1 MEQKKDSKGR
11 NLKQGESQLKDGRYR
26 YRYTDKYGKR
36 NTVYA
41 WKLTRTDKTP
51 SGKKDGLSLRELEK
65 EIERDESDGILTHE
79 AKNITV
85 YEMIFQYFETKPQIA
100 NATMQNYI
108 SMVNKNVKP
117 NAIGHMKVADVKR
130 SDIKKFYA
138 YLYKEKKFAVST
150 IQVYQNIIYPAFQ
163 MAVDDDW
170 IRKNPCKDCMKD
182 YVRGS
187 LTSTRYPLTRQE
199 QKALLEYVKDDN
211 VYSQYYTL
219 IAFLLGTGCRISEA
233 LGLTWDNIDFENASV
248 YIDHQIIYKKVLKE
262 GGAVRHYAEPPKNR
276 TNRTI
281 PLQKEI
287 LNIMRKHKQQ
297 TYFMSKAS
305 GCEVDGYKDF
315 VFLNRNLKLYTPNTF
330 TRALHNIRDT
340 YNRMHEEDNEVTLP
354 DFSAHTF
361 RHTFCT
367 RMAENGIDV
376 KVLQEIMGHKT
387 IAITMQVYNHVLEG
401 RAEAE
406 MQRVS
411 SALVV

>member
-1 MEQKKDSKGR
+1 MEQKKDLKGR

-108 SMVNKNVKP
+108 SMVNKNVKS
-117 NAIGHMKVADVKR
+117 NAIGRMKVADVKR

-211 VYSQYYTL
+211 VYSQYYTI
-219 IAFLLGTGCRISEA
+219 IAFLLGTGCRISDDDDKIR
-233 LGLTWDNIDFENASV
+233 LNQRKPSKYKGLSRFGPEKNLQRINKFMKERPIFYKNLIQMKENIRF
-248 YIDHQIIYKKVLKE
+248 YLRCFYCITKVMILQFNSE
-262 GGAVRHYAEPPKNR
+262 NR
-276 TNRTI
+276 TE
-281 PLQKEI
+281 L
-287 LNIMRKHKQQ
+287 
-297 TYFMSKAS
+297 A
-305 GCEVDGYKDF
+305 
-315 VFLNRNLKLYTPNTF
+315 RN
-330 TRALHNIRDT
+330 
-340 YNRMHEEDNEVTLP
+340 
-354 DFSAHTF
+354 
-361 RHTFCT
+361 
-367 RMAENGIDV
+367 G
-376 KVLQEIMGHKT
+376 
-387 IAITMQVYNHVLEG
+387 
-401 RAEAE
+401 
-406 MQRVS
+406 
-411 SALVV
+411 

>member
-1 MEQKKDSKGR
+1 MEQKKDLKGR

-108 SMVNKNVKP
+108 SMVNKNVKS
-117 NAIGHMKVADVKR
+117 NAIGRMKVADVKR

-211 VYSQYYTL
+211 VYSQYYTI
-219 IAFLLGTGCRISEA
+219 IAFLLGTGCRISDDDDKIR
-233 LGLTWDNIDFENASV
+233 LNQRKPSKYKGLSRFGPEKNLQRINKFMKERPTF
-248 YIDHQIIYKKVLKE
+248 YKKLIQMKE
-262 GGAVRHYAEPPKNR
+262 NFRFYLRCFYCITKVV
-276 TNRTI
+276 I
-281 PLQKEI
+281 LQFNSE
-287 LNIMRKHKQQ
+287 KQ
-297 TYFMSKAS
+297 
-305 GCEVDGYKDF
+305 D
-315 VFLNRNLKLYTPNTF
+315 R
-330 TRALHNIRDT
+330 I
-340 YNRMHEEDNEVTLP
+340 
-354 DFSAHTF
+354 
-361 RHTFCT
+361 
-367 RMAENGIDV
+367 
-376 KVLQEIMGHKT
+376 
-387 IAITMQVYNHVLEG
+387 
-401 RAEAE
+401 
-406 MQRVS
+406 S
-411 SALVV
+411 S

>member
-1 MEQKKDSKGR
+1 MEQKKDLKGR

-108 SMVNKNVKP
+108 SMVNKNVKS
-117 NAIGHMKVADVKR
+117 NAIGRMKVADVKR

-211 VYSQYYTL
+211 VYSQYYTI

-262 GGAVRHYAEPPKNR
+262 GGAVRHYAE
-276 TNRTI
+276 
-281 PLQKEI
+281 
-287 LNIMRKHKQQ
+287 
-297 TYFMSKAS
+297 
-305 GCEVDGYKDF
+305 
-315 VFLNRNLKLYTPNTF
+315 TP
-330 TRALHNIRDT
+330 
-340 YNRMHEEDNEVTLP
+340 
-354 DFSAHTF
+354 
-361 RHTFCT
+361 
-367 RMAENGIDV
+367 
-376 KVLQEIMGHKT
+376 
-387 IAITMQVYNHVLEG
+387 
-401 RAEAE
+401 
-406 MQRVS
+406 
-411 SALVV
+411 

>member
-1 MEQKKDSKGR
+1 
-11 NLKQGESQLKDGRYR
+11 
-26 YRYTDKYGKR
+26 
-36 NTVYA
+36 
-41 WKLTRTDKTP
+41 
-51 SGKKDGLSLRELEK
+51 
-65 EIERDESDGILTHE
+65 
-79 AKNITV
+79 
-85 YEMIFQYFETKPQIA
+85 
-100 NATMQNYI
+100 MQNYI

-117 NAIGHMKVADVKR
+117 NAIGRMKVADVKR

-211 VYSQYYTL
+211 VYSQYYTI